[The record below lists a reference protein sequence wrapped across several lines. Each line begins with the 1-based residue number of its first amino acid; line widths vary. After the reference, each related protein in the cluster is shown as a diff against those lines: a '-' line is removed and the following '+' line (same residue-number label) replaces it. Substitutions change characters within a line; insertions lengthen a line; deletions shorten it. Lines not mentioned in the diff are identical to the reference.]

1 MRRLKTVLVWVLVI
15 LASVASPDRRTVRSA
30 LDIRQ
35 RDPRLPVNDFLY
47 QLQNIDL
54 EAIGETAYDLVVIDY
69 AADGTEDTAFTA
81 AEIAA
86 LRDSPG
92 GPKIVLAYLSIGE
105 AENYR
110 FYWQETW
117 TDDPPAWLDEENP
130 DWPGNY
136 KVRYWDA
143 DWQALLFG
151 AEDRYLDRILAAGF
165 DGVYLDLIDAYAY
178 YEEQGRASAARDM
191 VDFVLALTE
200 YARERQPGFLVFP
213 QNAVELAVAF
223 PDYLDAIDGVGQED
237 IYYGYPDEGQRSPAA
252 FVRPLEQD
260 LDRLVEAGKTVL
272 VIGYAADPV
281 QVADQYERAR
291 ARGYVPF
298 ATVRALDVLRVNP
311 GYEPD

>member
-1 MRRLKTVLVWVLVI
+1 MCRLKVI
-15 LASVASPDRRTVRSA
+15 LVLALVMAWSA
-30 LDIRQ
+30 LLPDSRIACSAPDMRQ

-47 QLQNIDL
+47 QLQDIDL

-69 AADGTEDTAFTA
+69 SADGTDDTAFTA

-105 AENYR
+105 AEDYR

-117 TDDPPAWLDEENP
+117 ADDPPAWLDEENP

-143 DWQALLFG
+143 DWQAIIFG
-151 AEDRYLDRILAAGF
+151 GGDGYLDRILAAGF

-178 YEEQGRASAARDM
+178 YEERGRETAARDM
-191 VDFVLALTE
+191 VDFVLALAE
-200 YARERQPGFLVFP
+200 YARERRPGFLIFP

-223 PDYLDAIDGVGQED
+223 PDYLNAIDGVGQED
-237 IYYGYPDEGQRSPAA
+237 IYYGYPDEGRRSPAA
-252 FVRPLEQD
+252 FVRPLEQV
-260 LDRLVEAGKTVL
+260 LARLVEAGKTVL
-272 VIGYAADPV
+272 VIGYATDPV
-281 QVADQYERAR
+281 QIADQYARAR

-298 ATVRALDVLRVNP
+298 ATVRALDELRINP
-311 GYEPD
+311 GYAPD